1 MVDDAATVLVAVVVF
16 VVSVVVVFVVV
27 VVVVVEAVG
36 VLANRR
42 YVLSLTMKVPEKCSA
57 DFVGN
62 F

>member
-27 VVVVVEAVG
+27 VVEAVG

-42 YVLSLTMKVPEKCSA
+42 YVSSLTMKVPEKCSA